1 MFKACGQAVVYL
13 RVSFGLS
20 LALPRRSFFVGI
32 SQSLYQQ
39 LSKFCTQFLHTIRTT
54 ITSVKLT
61 FYPLYTPPTI
71 TITTYI

>member
-32 SQSLYQQ
+32 SQDR
-39 LSKFCTQFLHTIRTT
+39 K
-54 ITSVKLT
+54 SVV
-61 FYPLYTPPTI
+61 
-71 TITTYI
+71 